1 MKLLILLSSILLSF
15 GALVNLEMV
24 PYVVL
29 APKETVDVFL
39 ESNPT
44 TGYMWYIFPPESTSI
59 QVVGDQVGVYVP
71 PAINIPGYP
80 GRQIFKIRC
89 VSCNAGEAY
98 DFTLALWRMGEQD
111 PAQYR
116 TFKVVVVNKQ

>member
-1 MKLLILLSSILLSF
+1 MKLLILLSSIFLSL
-15 GALVNLEMV
+15 GALVNLDLV
-24 PYVVL
+24 PYVQL
-29 APKETVDVFL
+29 KPEETVDVFL

-44 TGYMWYIFPPESTSI
+44 SGYMWYIFPPESTNI
-59 QVVGDQVGVYVP
+59 QVVGDQVGIYVP

-89 VSCNAGEAY
+89 SGCQVGEVF
-98 DFTLALWRMGEQD
+98 DFTLALWRLNEQN